1 MSQQRSCGEILRA
14 FRGALQKTLRMLFWF
29 FYFFAKREVVVCCL
43 LLPSRYF
50 SLYFDDMLLKEAR
63 KEEINNFNVADGR
76 FVGSIGVWVRTTKTH
91 QTFFLLLRIIYKEEE
106 LDIHDINKKKERFVV
121 RETISLLRWR
131 TSKTSSRDSFFADYG
146 TDGWCRGNSSQHKE
160 LYI

>member
-76 FVGSIGVWVRTTKTH
+76 FVGSIGV
-91 QTFFLLLRIIYKEEE
+91 
-106 LDIHDINKKKERFVV
+106 
-121 RETISLLRWR
+121 
-131 TSKTSSRDSFFADYG
+131 
-146 TDGWCRGNSSQHKE
+146 
-160 LYI
+160 